1 MKTLLFALA
10 LSAFSLCANVEAQT
24 NGLLVFEVDR
34 DNWHTQG
41 TEVKQRFKVPLTE
54 EFMAQFKNLP
64 NHNSSGTEFCCM
76 GGEAKSAVGST
87 RFIWWIRRTEDN
99 RWAINMWGQG
109 VETINGVKVASMN
122 PKTSQCMTIKRI
134 EDLDMTYQVSY
145 LNNFDG
151 MNVSFKAK
159 YMPAKEIDA
168 DGPIPNAPVKKTDQ
182 SELFK
187 GDDPSKFPL
196 ELRCMFQ
203 EG

>member
-1 MKTLLFALA
+1 
-10 LSAFSLCANVEAQT
+10 
-24 NGLLVFEVDR
+24 
-34 DNWHTQG
+34 
-41 TEVKQRFKVPLTE
+41 
-54 EFMAQFKNLP
+54 
-64 NHNSSGTEFCCM
+64 
-76 GGEAKSAVGST
+76 
-87 RFIWWIRRTEDN
+87 
-99 RWAINMWGQG
+99 MWGQG

-145 LNNFDG
+145 LNNFDS